1 MYRQPKGQ
9 IESFEK
15 FLKEMF
21 SQVKNSHKHSH
32 VAIIFKTIILKCDV
46 SSLKF
51 SSKNKVFYIYKKS
64 FNKQSIINFKI
75 KLFDID
81 WQETETLHNP
91 CSVYAYF
98 LEQFSTLYDYIFYII
113 FFFPLMALKYL
124 LNGSSVSITDFLKTE
139 MKKMKPS
146 IKIVKIYFKLL
157 KKF

>member
-1 MYRQPKGQ
+1 MWC
-9 IESFEK
+9 IIC
-15 FLKEMF
+15 
-21 SQVKNSHKHSH
+21 
-32 VAIIFKTIILKCDV
+32 AII

-51 SSKNKVFYIYKKS
+51 SSKNKVFYIYKKL

-124 LNGSSVSITDFLKTE
+124 LNGSSVSITDFLNRNEKNETE
-139 MKKMKPS
+139 HKNCKNIFQAIKKVLKRTTLIPNL
-146 IKIVKIYFKLL
+146 IGPNLPKKGNTYNKILWFSQKMWC
-157 KKF
+157 